1 MDFNRQLYEFDCNPD
16 SGSKQ
21 IYFRDFF
28 EEIEFLSVKQGNY
41 RAWVRFYPVTE
52 AIYRNFPAENP

>member
-1 MDFNRQLYEFDCNPD
+1 MGCFIYKM

-41 RAWVRFYPVTE
+41 RA
-52 AIYRNFPAENP
+52 